1 MITRRYSQVTSHLAS
16 VLSETNGIA
25 SIRIQGVVEG
35 ETLAG
40 QIMLNST
47 PVTIYCPT
55 RSSDRTVRKGTL
67 DATDYRYN

>member
-1 MITRRYSQVTSHLAS
+1 MSHLVS

-47 PVTIYCPT
+47 PVQFTAQREVVIEQ
-55 RSSDRTVRKGTL
+55 SGKEH
-67 DATDYRYN
+67 